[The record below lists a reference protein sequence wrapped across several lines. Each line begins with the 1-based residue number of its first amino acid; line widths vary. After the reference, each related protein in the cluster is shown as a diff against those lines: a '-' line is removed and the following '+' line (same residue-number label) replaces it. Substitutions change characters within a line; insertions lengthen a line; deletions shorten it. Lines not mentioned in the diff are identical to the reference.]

1 MSNLSKGAAVLSQT
15 SMPVG
20 GDSTN
25 CVIAGHRGYQGS
37 AYFQYIDRMSEG
49 SKIYITNPWETLTY
63 QVTGIKIVQPT
74 DSSDVLIQPGKDMVT
89 LVSCHPYVIGGGP
102 ERYLVFAE
110 RVDTVSTV
118 SDDGEIT
125 VVNPP
130 EDTSMGD
137 AEAETPSET
146 TPDPEGTGASED
158 ATLGSDREPQDGS
171 NDPGAV
177 VVTESSLSKLEEI
190 LRIVLPIGIVALTIG
205 LVVRRKVY
213 KKDDPDDFM

>member
-1 MSNLSKGAAVLSQT
+1 
-15 SMPVG
+15 
-20 GDSTN
+20 
-25 CVIAGHRGYQGS
+25 
-37 AYFQYIDRMSEG
+37 
-49 SKIYITNPWETLTY
+49 
-63 QVTGIKIVQPT
+63 
-74 DSSDVLIQPGKDMVT
+74 MVT

-130 EDTSMGD
+130 EDTSMG
-137 AEAETPSET
+137 ETETEMSSET
-146 TPDPEGTGASED
+146 TQDPEGTDASED
-158 ATLGSDREPQDGS
+158 ATIGSDIEPTDGS
-171 NDPGAV
+171 DDPGAV

-190 LRIVLPIGIVALTIG
+190 LRIVLPMRIVALTIG
-205 LVVRRKVY
+205 LVVRRKVQ